1 MLSTAF
7 CSACNV
13 LLHAYS
19 FSFSFFFK
27 HMYLQFA
34 EKFQEFKEAARLAKE
49 KSQEKMELTS
59 TPSQVSLTACF
70 KPSTS
75 YLCCLLYRTLHTH
88 VVLKMNGV
96 FPNYPESFQQS
107 ARSVKK
113 SKNTFNI
120 RYRRVKGTSCK
131 IKLAF
136 CLFPF
141 FPQKMSK
148 HGKQLCK

>member
-1 MLSTAF
+1 MYYFTPTLSLF
-7 CSACNV
+7 P
-13 LLHAYS
+13 
-19 FSFSFFFK
+19 FFLK

-59 TPSQVSLTACF
+59 TPSQVSLTAWC

-75 YLCCLLYRTLHTH
+75 YLCYLLYCILNTH
-88 VVLKMNGV
+88 VVLKMNWV
-96 FPNYPESFQQS
+96 LPSYPESSQQS

-113 SKNTFNI
+113 TKNTFNI
-120 RYRRVKGTSCK
+120 CYRSVKGTCFE

-141 FPQKMSK
+141 LSLSFPQKMSK
-148 HGKQLCK
+148 HGE